1 MATTLTAEALPELA
15 QVRLTIT
22 TDEALVSLV
31 RADANGTASVRTR
44 GDDVLGIIPPPGVD
58 IVTLD
63 YEASQGSIVY
73 TATTTSGAT
82 AQATV
87 SFALLQPWIFV
98 PVMPNYSTALQ
109 TVTGYNAQVPGRST
123 IHEPLGKRE
132 PTVVI
137 RSMGTKR
144 GTLGLWAGTYDAAEQ
159 ILTTLSR
166 GEVLMLRQAE
176 HRGMDMYFIADDAA
190 LDTLA
195 VAGQDTVWGVS
206 VRYVQVARPIGNL
219 AAALGWDFAA
229 LGGSAATFAELR
241 TRYATFEDMRLNE
254 TTP

>member
-1 MATTLTAEALPELA
+1 
-15 QVRLTIT
+15 
-22 TDEALVSLV
+22 
-31 RADANGTASVRTR
+31 
-44 GDDVLGIIPPPGVD
+44 
-58 IVTLD
+58 
-63 YEASQGSIVY
+63 
-73 TATTTSGAT
+73 
-82 AQATV
+82 
-87 SFALLQPWIFV
+87 
-98 PVMPNYSTALQ
+98 
-109 TVTGYNAQVPGRST
+109 
-123 IHEPLGKRE
+123 
-132 PTVVI
+132 VVI

-159 ILTTLSR
+159 ILATLSR